1 MTNTYNLEKEKI
13 VTTVVQQKI
22 AALASV
28 INGLPAEIEIL
39 NVVDPEGAQYL
50 LKLLTEAVESIKDLI
65 SD

>member
-1 MTNTYNLEKEKI
+1 M
-13 VTTVVQQKI
+13 TTVVQQKI